1 MKLFEEPAIELL
13 KFTTEDVLS
22 TTSSFDDS
30 NDGEW
35 DS

>member
-22 TTSSFDDS
+22 ISSTE

-35 DS
+35 DDI

>member
-13 KFTTEDVLS
+13 NFTTEDVLS
-22 TTSSFDDS
+22 LSA

-35 DS
+35 DDI

>member
-22 TTSSFDDS
+22 FPVLKMSANGMIS
-30 NDGEW
+30 N
-35 DS
+35 